1 MPILP
6 HNQRAI
12 DGLGAV
18 ANKRTTYRSEVVL
31 GLVLEVMPSG
41 SRSWRLRY
49 RTAGGRR
56 GRTRACTIGDAKV
69 IKLGPAVDKA
79 RELLAA
85 VQLEGRDPQQSRHS
99 GQSFEALFEDWLAR
113 HAKVKKKSWQ
123 HDEDMFHRHLKARIG
138 HRVAED
144 IKRPEIVALLD
155 TLTKSATGIQANRV
169 RALLS
174 AIFNWAVNMGRFEV
188 APTYRIPRQVD
199 EEPRERTLTNAEIAA
214 FWHGLEN
221 GPVGLRIEQIL
232 RLALITGQRRTE
244 IAEAEIAEL
253 TLESGDP
260 AWTIA
265 GARTKNGV
273 LHRLPLTPMALDIFT
288 AATTTTPKSPY
299 VFLGDSKK
307 RPNKESDSKADTKK
321 KKGTIDPHAVTR
333 AMKRVTT
340 KLGIPNATVHDLRR
354 TVGTNLARLGVTK
367 DVRAR
372 ILNHVDG
379 ARSVTDAVYNQH
391 EYWPEKRAGLLL
403 WEAELRR
410 IVGLES

>member
-18 ANKRTTYRSEVVL
+18 ANRRTTYRSEVVV

-49 RTAGGRR
+49 RTAGGRQ
-56 GRTRACTIGDAKV
+56 GRTRAFKIGDAKV
-69 IKLGPAVDKA
+69 IKLGPALDKA

-85 VQLEGRDPQQSRHS
+85 IQLEGRDPQQARHS
-99 GQSFEALFEDWLAR
+99 GQSFEALFEEWLEQ
-113 HAKVKKKSWQ
+113 HAMLKKKSWQ
-123 HDEDMFHRHLKARIG
+123 HDKDMFRRHLKARIG

-174 AIFNWAVNMGRFEV
+174 AIFNWAVNMGRFEI

-199 EEPRERTLTNAEIAA
+199 EVARERTLTNAEIAA

-244 IAEAEIAEL
+244 ITEAEIAEL

-288 AATTTTPKSPY
+288 AATITNPKSRY
-299 VFLGDSKK
+299 VFPGDSKK
-307 RPNKESDSKADTKK
+307 PVRKDGRKPKE
-321 KKGTIDPHAVTR
+321 TIDPHAVTR
-333 AMKRVTT
+333 AMNRLTT

-367 DVRAR
+367 DIRAR

-379 ARSVTDAVYNQH
+379 SRSVTDAVYNQH
-391 EYWPEKRAGLLL
+391 DFWVEKRSALLL
-403 WEAELRR
+403 WENELRR
-410 IVGLES
+410 ILAGE